1 MLLIE
6 DDAPSRE
13 ILKSLLE
20 DLNYQIVKSENGHQA
35 LALAV
40 GNRADLILT
49 DFCLPEMNG
58 AQLIRRLREIS
69 TSWASI
75 PAFMMTGSDRDN
87 YYELTNQSFSYL
99 SDYAVPA

>member
-13 ILKSLLE
+13 MLKSLLE
-20 DLNYQIVKSENGHQA
+20 DLNYQIVESENGHQA

-40 GNRADLILT
+40 SNRADLILT
-49 DFCLPEMNG
+49 DFCLPDING

-69 TSWASI
+69 TSWTST
-75 PAFMMTGSDRDN
+75 PVLMVTGSDPDD
-87 YYELTNQSFSYL
+87 YYEQTNHSFSYL